1 MILATKGFVVRMAHC
16 IEVVLKMKIEDVLDN
31 LALMETILVCLL

>member
-1 MILATKGFVVRMAHC
+1 MILATKGLVVRMAHC

-31 LALMETILVCLL
+31 LAL